1 MIRLQNLTLQRG
13 PQRLLEDAELTL
25 HAGHKAG
32 LIGANGAGKSSLF
45 ALLRGEL
52 HPDSGDCFLPAD
64 WRIAHMRQEVDTLER
79 LAVDYVLDGDLRL
92 RQVQSDLAAAEA
104 AHDGAA
110 QARLHSELDSADGY
124 TADAR
129 ARKLLAGLGFTNEQM
144 DRQVG
149 DFSGG
154 WRMRLNLAQALM
166 CPSDL
171 LLLDEPTNHLDL
183 DAIIWLEDWLKSYP
197 GTLLL
202 ISHDRDFLDAVV
214 DHVAHVDQRKLT
226 LYRGG
231 YSAFERARA
240 ERLAQQ
246 QQAYE
251 KQQAQRAHMESYIAR
266 FKAQATK
273 ARQAQSR
280 IKALERMEEL
290 SAAHVDSPF
299 DFVFRESTKISSPL
313 IDLSD
318 ARLGY
323 GDKTI
328 LEKVKLQLTPGAR
341 IGLLGPNGAGK
352 STLIKNLA
360 GELEP
365 LAGRLTRGENTVVGY
380 FAQHQLD
387 SLDSKASPLLHLQ
400 RLAPGER
407 EQTLRDFLGGFDFRG
422 ARIDEPVLNFS
433 GGEKARLA
441 LALIAW
447 ERPNLLLL
455 DEPTNHLDLE
465 MRLALTMAL
474 QEFSGA
480 VLVVSHDRHLLK
492 STTDNFYLVA
502 DGKVEE
508 FDGDLE
514 DYARWLVEYRQRNA
528 PVSNTPVNPDKTDK
542 KAQRQAAAALRQQL
556 APHKREADKLEA
568 ELGKLHEKLA
578 KVDASLGDSDIYEP
592 ARKNELRDLLAEQA
606 KLKVREAELE
616 EAWMEALETL
626 ESMQAS
632 SSSASR
638 TFNLICSPNRPS

>member
-1 MIRLQNLTLQRG
+1 MIRLSNLTLQRG
-13 PQRLLEDAELTL
+13 PQRLLDGAEMTL
-25 HAGHKAG
+25 HTGHKAG

-52 HPDSGDCFLPAD
+52 SPDGGDCHLPAD
-64 WRIAHMRQEVDTLER
+64 WRIAHMRQEVDTLDR
-79 LAVDYVLDGDLRL
+79 VAVDYVLDGDVRL
-92 RQVQSDLAAAEA
+92 RRVQAALAEA
-104 AHDGAA
+104 EQAHDGTAL
-110 QARLHSELDSADGY
+110 ARLHSELDSADGY

-144 DRQVG
+144 DRRVG

-183 DAIIWLEDWLKSYP
+183 DAILWLEDWLKGYP

-214 DHVAHVDQRKLT
+214 DHVLHVEQRKLN
-226 LYRGG
+226 LYKGG
-231 YSAFERARA
+231 YSAFERTRA

-251 KQQAQRAHMESYIAR
+251 KQQAQRAHMEKYIAR

-299 DFVFRESTKISSPL
+299 DFVFRESQKISSPL
-313 IDLSD
+313 LSLSEG
-318 ARLGY
+318 RLGY
-323 GDKTI
+323 GDKAI
-328 LEKVKLQLTPGAR
+328 LEKVKLQLVPGAR
-341 IGLLGPNGAGK
+341 IGMLGPNGAGK

-365 LAGRLTRGENTVVGY
+365 LSGRLVRGENLAVGY

-387 SLDSKASPLLHLQ
+387 SLDDKASPLLHLQ
-400 RLAPGER
+400 RIAPTER
-407 EQTLRDFLGGFDFRG
+407 EQTLRDFLGGFDFHGDRV
-422 ARIDEPVLNFS
+422 DEPVVNFS

-441 LALIAW
+441 LSLIAW

-474 QEFSGA
+474 QEFAGA
-480 VLVVSHDRHLLK
+480 VVVVSHDRHLLK
-492 STTDNFYLVA
+492 STTDDFLLVA
-502 DGKVEE
+502 DGKVEP
-508 FDGDLE
+508 FDGDLD
-514 DYARWLVEYRQRNA
+514 DYSRWLVEYRQRNA
-528 PVSNTPVNPDKTDK
+528 PVSSAVTNPDKTDK
-542 KAQRQAAAALRQQL
+542 KAMRQAAAALRQQL
-556 APHKREADKLEA
+556 APHKKTADKLEA
-568 ELGKLHEKLA
+568 ELNQVHAQLA
-578 KVDASLGDSDIYEP
+578 EIETALGDGGLYEA
-592 ARKNELRDLLAEQA
+592 ARKDELRELLARQTA
-606 KLKVREAELE
+606 LKQREGDLE
-616 EAWMEALETL
+616 DAWMQALETL
-626 ESMQAS
+626 ETMQAELEALS
-632 SSSASR
+632 
-638 TFNLICSPNRPS
+638 

>member
-1 MIRLQNLTLQRG
+1 MIRLQNLVLQRG
-13 PQRLLEDAELTL
+13 PQRLLDAAELTL
-25 HAGHKAG
+25 HPGQKAG

-52 HPDSGDCFLPAD
+52 SADGGDCLMPPD
-64 WRIAHMRQEVDTLER
+64 WRIAHMQQEVSDLER
-79 LAVDYVLDGDLRL
+79 LAADYVLDGDQHLRAIQ
-92 RQVQSDLAAAEA
+92 RELAMAEA

-110 QARLHSELDSADGY
+110 IARLHVDLDSADGY
-124 TADAR
+124 SADAR
-129 ARKLLAGLGFTNEQM
+129 ARKLLAGLGFSNEQM
-144 DRQVG
+144 DRRVG

-183 DAIIWLEDWLKSYP
+183 DAILWLEDWLKSYP

-214 DHVAHVDQRKLT
+214 DHIVHLEQQKLT

-231 YSAFERARA
+231 YSAFERTRA

-246 QQAYE
+246 QQAFE
-251 KQQAQRAHMESYIAR
+251 KQQAQRAHMEKYIAR

-280 IKALERMEEL
+280 IKALERLEEL
-290 SAAHVDSPF
+290 APAHVDSPF
-299 DFVFRESTKISSPL
+299 DFTFRESNKISSPL
-313 IDLSD
+313 LDL
-318 ARLGY
+318 AEGRLGY
-323 GDKTI
+323 GDKAV
-328 LEKVKLQLTPGAR
+328 LEKVKLQLAPGAR

-352 STLIKNLA
+352 STLIKTLS
-360 GELEP
+360 GELQP
-365 LAGRLTRGENTVVGY
+365 LSGRLQRGENLSIGY

-387 SLDSKASPLLHLQ
+387 SLDNQASPLLHLQ
-400 RLAPGER
+400 RIAPTER

-422 ARIDEPVLNFS
+422 PRCDEAVLNFS

-447 ERPNLLLL
+447 QRPNLLLL

-474 QEFSGA
+474 QEFAGA

-492 STTDNFYLVA
+492 STTDEFLLVA
-502 DGKVEE
+502 DGRVEA

-514 DYARWLVEYRQRNA
+514 DYARWLVDFRARQQPA
-528 PVSNTPVNPDKTDK
+528 VTAEAGAEKTDK
-542 KAQRQAAAALRQQL
+542 RAQRQAAAALRQQL
-556 APHKREADKLEA
+556 APHRREAEKLEKA
-568 ELGKLHEKLA
+568 LGQLHEQLA
-578 KVDASLGDSDIYEP
+578 AVEARLGDAAIYDA
-592 ARKNELRDLLAEQA
+592 ARKDELRDLLAEQA
-606 KLKVREAELE
+606 RFKVREAELE
-616 EAWMEALETL
+616 ESWMTALEQL
-626 ESMQAS
+626 ESLEQQLAQAD
-632 SSSASR
+632 
-638 TFNLICSPNRPS
+638 

>member
-1 MIRLQNLTLQRG
+1 M
-13 PQRLLEDAELTL
+13 TL
-25 HAGHKAG
+25 HPGHKAG

-52 HPDSGDCFLPAD
+52 GADAGDCLIPAD
-64 WRIAHMRQEVDTLER
+64 WRIAHMRQEIDAVER
-79 LAVDYVLDGDLRL
+79 QAVDYVLDGDVRL
-92 RQVQSDLAAAEA
+92 RQVQTELAAAEA

-110 QARLHSELDSADGY
+110 VARLHTELDTLDGY
-124 TADAR
+124 SADAR
-129 ARKLLAGLGFTNEQM
+129 ARKLLAGLGFDSGQM
-144 DRQVG
+144 DKRVG

-183 DAIIWLEDWLKSYP
+183 DAILWLESWLKSYP

-214 DHVAHVDQRKLT
+214 DHVAHLDQQKLT

-231 YSAFERARA
+231 YSAFERTRA

-251 KQQAQRAHMESYIAR
+251 KQQAQRAHMEKYIAR

-299 DFVFRESTKISSPL
+299 DFRFREAEKISSPL
-313 IDLSD
+313 LDLSEG
-318 ARLGY
+318 RLGY
-323 GDKTI
+323 GNKVV
-328 LEKVKLQLTPGAR
+328 LEQVKLQLTPGAR
-341 IGLLGPNGAGK
+341 LGLLGPNGAGK

-360 GELEP
+360 AELAP
-365 LAGRLTRGENTVVGY
+365 ISGRLQRGENLVVGY

-387 SLDSKASPLLHLQ
+387 ALDDKASPLLHFQ
-400 RLAPGER
+400 RLAPSER

-422 ARIDEPVLNFS
+422 PRCDEPVVNFS

-447 ERPNLLLL
+447 GKPNLLLL

-480 VLVVSHDRHLLK
+480 VVVVSHDRHLLK
-492 STTDNFYLVA
+492 STTDEFYLVA
-502 DGKVEE
+502 DGRVQS
-508 FDGDLE
+508 FDGDLD
-514 DYARWLVEYRQRNA
+514 DYARWLVDYRARQQA
-528 PVSNTPVNPDKTDK
+528 PIGGSESNPDRTDK
-542 KAQRQAAAALRQQL
+542 RAQRQAAAALRQQL
-556 APHKREADKLEA
+556 APHKREADKLEK
-568 ELGKLHEKLA
+568 ELGQLHQQLA
-578 KVDASLGDSDIYEP
+578 AVEARLGDSGIYEA
-592 ARKNELRDLLAEQA
+592 ARKNELRDTLAEQA
-606 KLKVREAELE
+606 KLKGREADLE
-616 EAWMEALETL
+616 ERWMLALETL
-626 ESMQAS
+626 EALQAELEAVS
-632 SSSASR
+632 
-638 TFNLICSPNRPS
+638 

>member
-13 PQRLLEDAELTL
+13 PQRLLEGAELTL
-25 HAGHKAG
+25 HTGQKVG

-52 HPDSGDCFLPAD
+52 GPDAGDCFVPAD
-64 WRIAHMRQEVDTLER
+64 WRIAHMRQEVDTLDR
-79 LAVDYVLDGDLRL
+79 LAVDYVLDGDAHLR
-92 RQVQSDLAAAEA
+92 RVQAELAAAEA
-104 AHDGAA
+104 GHDGTAI
-110 QARLHSELDSADGY
+110 ARLHIELDSADGY

-129 ARKLLAGLGFTNEQM
+129 ARKLLAGLGFTSEQM
-144 DRQVG
+144 DRRVG

-166 CPSDL
+166 CPSEL

-183 DAIIWLEDWLKSYP
+183 DAILWLEEWLKGYP

-214 DHVAHVDQRKLT
+214 DNVAHLEQQKLT

-231 YSAFERARA
+231 YSAFERTRA

-251 KQQAQRAHMESYIAR
+251 KQQAQRAHMEKYIAR

-280 IKALERMEEL
+280 IKALERLEEL
-290 SAAHVDSPF
+290 APAHVDSPF
-299 DFVFRESTKISSPL
+299 DFVFREADKISSPL
-313 IDLSD
+313 LDV
-318 ARLGY
+318 AEGQLGY
-323 GDKTI
+323 GDKVV
-328 LEKVKLQLTPGAR
+328 LQQVKLQLVPGAR

-352 STLIKNLA
+352 STLIKTLS
-360 GELEP
+360 GELAP
-365 LAGRLTRGENTVVGY
+365 VAGRLARGENLAIGY

-387 SLDSKASPLLHLQ
+387 SLDPKASPLLHLQ
-400 RLAPGER
+400 RLAPTER

-422 ARIDEPVLNFS
+422 DRCDEPVLNFS

-447 ERPNLLLL
+447 QKPNLLLL

-474 QEFSGA
+474 QEFAGA

-492 STTDNFYLVA
+492 STTDEFLLVA
-502 DGKVEE
+502 DGRIQPFE
-508 FDGDLE
+508 GDLD
-514 DYARWLVEYRQRNA
+514 DYARWLVDYRARQA
-528 PVSNTPVNPDKTDK
+528 PASTPAAGAGTGTDK
-542 KAQRQAAAALRQQL
+542 RAQRQAAAALRQQL
-556 APHKREADKLEA
+556 APHKREAEKLEK
-568 ELGKLHEKLA
+568 ELGTLHEKLA
-578 KVDASLGDSDIYEP
+578 AVESRLGDSGLYE
-592 ARKNELRDLLAEQA
+592 ASRKDELRDLLAEQA
-606 KLKVREAELE
+606 RLKAREGELE
-616 EAWMEALETL
+616 EKWLEALELL
-626 ESMQAS
+626 ENLQSQLEAS
-632 SSSASR
+632 D
-638 TFNLICSPNRPS
+638 

>member
-1 MIRLQNLTLQRG
+1 MIRIQDLTLQRG
-13 PQRLLEDAELTL
+13 PQRLLENAELTL
-25 HAGHKAG
+25 HAGQKAG

-52 HPDSGDCFLPAD
+52 SPDSGDCHLPAD
-64 WRIAHMRQEVDTLER
+64 WRIAHMRQEIETLER
-79 LAVDYVLDGDLRL
+79 LAVDYVLDGDLLL
-92 RQVQSDLAAAEA
+92 RDIQRQLAEAEA
-104 AHDGAA
+104 AHDGTAL
-110 QARLHSELDSADGY
+110 ARLHAEFDSADGY

-129 ARKLLAGLGFTNEQM
+129 ARKLLAGLGFSNEQM
-144 DRQVG
+144 ERPVG
-149 DFSGG
+149 SFSGG

-183 DAIIWLEDWLKSYP
+183 DAILWLEDWLKGYP

-214 DHVAHVDQRKLT
+214 DHIAHVEQRKIT

-251 KQQAQRAHMESYIAR
+251 KQQVQRAHMEKYIAR

-299 DFVFRESTKISSPL
+299 NFVFRESDKLSRPL
-313 IDLSD
+313 LDLSD

-323 GDKTI
+323 GDKVI
-328 LEKVKLQLTPGAR
+328 LEKVKLQLVPGAR

-360 GELEP
+360 GELDP
-365 LAGRLTRGENTVVGY
+365 ISGRLQRGENLSVGY

-387 SLDSKASPLLHLQ
+387 SLDAKATPLLHLQ
-400 RLAPGER
+400 RLAPTER

-422 ARIDEPVLNFS
+422 ARLDEPVLNFS

-447 ERPNLLLL
+447 EKPNLLLL

-492 STTDNFYLVA
+492 STTDDFLLVA
-502 DGKVEE
+502 DGRVET
-508 FDGDLE
+508 FDGDLD
-514 DYARWLVEYRQRNA
+514 DYTRWLADYRVRHAPASTTQVNA
-528 PVSNTPVNPDKTDK
+528 DKTDK
-542 KAQRQAAAALRQQL
+542 KAQRQQAAALRQQL
-556 APHKREADKLEA
+556 APHKRQADKLEK
-568 ELGKLHEKLA
+568 ELGEVHEKLA
-578 KVDASLGDSDIYEP
+578 RIEQGLADSALYEAASKD
-592 ARKNELRDLLAEQA
+592 KLRDLLADQA
-606 KLKVREAELE
+606 RLKVREAELE
-616 EAWMEALETL
+616 EGWMEALEVL
-626 ESMQAS
+626 ETMQAELEALS
-632 SSSASR
+632 
-638 TFNLICSPNRPS
+638 

>member
-1 MIRLQNLTLQRG
+1 MIRLSNLTLQRG
-13 PQRLLEDAELTL
+13 PQRLLEGAELTL
-25 HAGHKAG
+25 HAGQKAG

-52 HPDSGDCFLPAD
+52 TPDSGECQLPGD
-64 WRIAHMRQEVDTLER
+64 WRIAHMRQEVDTLDR
-79 LAVDYVLDGDLRL
+79 LAVDYVLDGDVRL
-92 RQVQSDLAAAEA
+92 REVQAALAAAEA
-104 AHDGAA
+104 AHDNNAL
-110 QARLHSELDSADGY
+110 ARLHVELDSADGY

-129 ARKLLAGLGFTNEQM
+129 ARKLLAGLGFSNEQM
-144 DRQVG
+144 DRRVG

-183 DAIIWLEDWLKSYP
+183 DAILWLEDWLKSYP

-214 DHVAHVDQRKLT
+214 DHVAHVEQCKLT

-251 KQQAQRAHMESYIAR
+251 KQQAQRAHMEKYIAR

-299 DFVFRESTKISSPL
+299 DFTFRESEKISSPL
-313 IDLSD
+313 LDLAE

-323 GDKTI
+323 GDKTV

-365 LAGRLTRGENTVVGY
+365 LAGRLVRGENLVVGY

-400 RLAPGER
+400 RLAPTER

-492 STTDNFYLVA
+492 STTDDFLLVA
-502 DGKVEE
+502 DGKVET
-508 FDGDLE
+508 FDGDLD
-514 DYARWLVEYRQRNA
+514 DYTRWLVEYRQRNA
-528 PVSNTPVNPDKTDK
+528 PVSTTPANPDKTDK

-556 APHKREADKLEA
+556 APHKRQADKLEA
-568 ELGKLHEKLA
+568 ELAKLHEELA
-578 KVDASLGDSDIYEP
+578 GVDASLSDSALYEA
-592 ARKNELRDLLAEQA
+592 ARKDELRELLARQA
-606 KLKVREAELE
+606 KLKVREGELE
-616 EAWMEALETL
+616 EAWMQALEVL
-626 ESMQAS
+626 ESMQAELEALS
-632 SSSASR
+632 
-638 TFNLICSPNRPS
+638 

>member
-1 MIRLQNLTLQRG
+1 MWRGTLLESAAIMIRLQNLTLQRG
-13 PQRLLEDAELTL
+13 PQRLLENAELTL

-52 HPDSGDCFLPAD
+52 TPDSGDCLLPGD
-64 WRIAHMRQEVDTLER
+64 WRIAHMRQEVDTLDR
-79 LAVDYVLDGDLRL
+79 LAVDYVLDGDHDLR
-92 RQVQSDLAAAEA
+92 RVQAELAAAEQG
-104 AHDGAA
+104 HDGAA
-110 QARLHSELDSADGY
+110 IARLHSELDSADGY

-129 ARKLLAGLGFTNEQM
+129 ARKLLAGLGFDNAQM
-144 DRQVG
+144 DRRVG

-183 DAIIWLEDWLKSYP
+183 DAILWLEGWLQSYP

-214 DHVAHVDQRKLT
+214 DHVAHVEQRKLT

-231 YSAFERARA
+231 YSAFERTRA

-251 KQQAQRAHMESYIAR
+251 KQQAQRAHMEKYIAR

-299 DFVFRESTKISSPL
+299 DFVFREADKISTPL
-313 IDLSD
+313 LSLSEG
-318 ARLGY
+318 RLGY

-328 LEKVKLQLTPGAR
+328 LQQVKLSLVPGAR

-352 STLIKNLA
+352 STLIKNLSA
-360 GELEP
+360 ELQP
-365 LAGRLTRGENTVVGY
+365 LSGSLTRGENLVIGY

-387 SLDSKASPLLHLQ
+387 ALDDKASPLLHLQ
-400 RLAPGER
+400 RIAAAER

-422 ARIDEPVLNFS
+422 PRCDEPVLNFS

-447 ERPNLLLL
+447 GKPNLLLL

-474 QEFSGA
+474 QEFAGA
-480 VLVVSHDRHLLK
+480 VVVVSHDRHLLK
-492 STTDNFYLVA
+492 STTDEFLLVA
-502 DGKVEE
+502 DGRVAP

-514 DYARWLVEYRQRNA
+514 DYARWLVDYRQRQAA
-528 PVSNTPVNPDKTDK
+528 PTAPAPAGAGNDKRG
-542 KAQRQAAAALRQQL
+542 QRQAAAALRQQL
-556 APHKREADKLEA
+556 APHKKAADKLEA
-568 ELGKLHEKLA
+568 ELGQVQGKLA
-578 KVDASLGDSDIYEP
+578 ALEERLGDSGIYEA
-592 ARKNELRDLLAEQA
+592 ARKDELRQALADQA
-606 KLKVREAELE
+606 ALKSREAELE
-616 EAWMEALETL
+616 EHWLEALETL
-626 ESMQAS
+626 ETLQQELEA
-632 SSSASR
+632 
-638 TFNLICSPNRPS
+638 IG

>member
-13 PQRLLEDAELTL
+13 PQRLLEGAELTL
-25 HAGHKAG
+25 HAGQRAG

-52 HPDSGDCFLPAD
+52 GPDAGDCQLPAD
-64 WRIAHMRQEVDTLER
+64 WRIAHMRQEVDNLER
-79 LAVDYVLDGDLRL
+79 LAVDYVLDGDQHLR
-92 RQVQSDLAAAEA
+92 RVQRELAAAEA
-104 AHDGAA
+104 SHDGTAI
-110 QARLHSELDSADGY
+110 ARLHSELDSADGY

-129 ARKLLAGLGFTNEQM
+129 ARKLLAGLGFTSEQM
-144 DRQVG
+144 DRRVG

-166 CPSDL
+166 CPSEL

-183 DAIIWLEDWLKSYP
+183 DAILWLEEWLKGYP

-214 DHVAHVDQRKLT
+214 DHVVHLEQRKLT

-231 YSAFERARA
+231 YSAFERTRA

-251 KQQAQRAHMESYIAR
+251 KQQAQRAHMEKFIAR

-280 IKALERMEEL
+280 IKALERLEEL
-290 SAAHVDSPF
+290 APAHIDSPF
-299 DFVFRESTKISSPL
+299 DFSFRESDKISSPL
-313 IDLSD
+313 LNLSE

-323 GDKTI
+323 GDKTV
-328 LEKVKLQLTPGAR
+328 LEKLKLQLVPGAR

-352 STLIKNLA
+352 STLIKTLSGDLPLLS
-360 GELEP
+360 GEL
-365 LAGRLTRGENTVVGY
+365 GRGENLAIGY

-387 SLDSKASPLLHLQ
+387 SLDPKASPLLHLQ
-400 RLAPGER
+400 RLAPSER
-407 EQTLRDFLGGFDFRG
+407 EQTLRDFIGGFDFRG
-422 ARIDEPVLNFS
+422 DRCDEPVLNFS

-447 ERPNLLLL
+447 QKPNLLLL

-474 QEFSGA
+474 QDFSGA
-480 VLVVSHDRHLLK
+480 VVVVSHDRHLLK
-492 STTDNFYLVA
+492 STTDEFLLVA
-502 DGKVEE
+502 DGRVQA
-508 FDGDLE
+508 FDGDLD
-514 DYARWLVEYRQRNA
+514 DYARWLVDFRARQAPVASA
-528 PVSNTPVNPDKTDK
+528 PVSADKTDK
-542 KAQRQAAAALRQQL
+542 RAQRQAAAALRQQL
-556 APHKREADKLEA
+556 APHKREAEKLEKD
-568 ELGKLHEKLA
+568 LGKLHEQLG
-578 KVDASLGDSDIYEP
+578 KVETRLGDSALYEA
-592 ARKNELRDLLAEQA
+592 ARKDELRDLLAEQA
-606 KLKVREAELE
+606 RLKAREAELE
-616 EAWMEALETL
+616 EAWLLALESL
-626 ESMQAS
+626 EELQRQLEA
-632 SSSASR
+632 AD
-638 TFNLICSPNRPS
+638 

>member
-45 ALLRGEL
+45 ALIRGEL

-64 WRIAHMRQEVDTLER
+64 WRIAHMRQEIETLER

-92 RQVQSDLAAAEA
+92 REVQRDLAIAEA

-110 QARLHSELDSADGY
+110 LARLHSELDSADGY

-183 DAIIWLEDWLKSYP
+183 DAIIWLEEWLKSYP

-214 DHVAHVDQRKLT
+214 DHVAHVDQRKIT

-231 YSAFERARA
+231 YTAFERARA

-387 SLDSKASPLLHLQ
+387 SLDAKASPLLHLQ
-400 RLAPGER
+400 RLAPTER

-492 STTDNFYLVA
+492 STTDNFFLVA

-578 KVDASLGDSDIYEP
+578 KVDTSLGDSDIYEP

-616 EAWMEALETL
+616 EAWMEALELL
-626 ESMQAS
+626 EGMQAELEALS
-632 SSSASR
+632 
-638 TFNLICSPNRPS
+638 

>member
-25 HAGHKAG
+25 HAGQKAG

-92 RQVQSDLAAAEA
+92 RQVQRDLAAAEA

-183 DAIIWLEDWLKSYP
+183 DAIIWLEEWLKSYP
-197 GTLLL
+197 GTLML

-214 DHVAHVDQRKLT
+214 DHVAHVDQRKIT

-290 SAAHVDSPF
+290 TAAHVDSPF
-299 DFVFRESTKISSPL
+299 DFVFRESQKISSPL

-323 GDKTI
+323 GEKAV

-360 GELEP
+360 GELSP

-400 RLAPGER
+400 RLAPTER

-447 ERPNLLLL
+447 DRPNLLLL

-514 DYARWLVEYRQRNA
+514 DYTRWLVDYRQRNA

-556 APHKREADKLEA
+556 APHKREADKLET

-578 KVDASLGDSDIYEP
+578 KIDASLGDSDIYEP

-616 EAWMEALETL
+616 EAWMEALELL
-626 ESMQAS
+626 ESMQAELEALS
-632 SSSASR
+632 
-638 TFNLICSPNRPS
+638 

>member
-25 HAGHKAG
+25 HAGQKAG

-92 RQVQSDLAAAEA
+92 RQVQRELAAAEA

-110 QARLHSELDSADGY
+110 LARLHAELDSADGY

-129 ARKLLAGLGFTNEQM
+129 ARKLLAGLGFSNEQM

-183 DAIIWLEDWLKSYP
+183 DAILWLEDWLKGYP

-214 DHVAHVDQRKLT
+214 DHVAHVDQRKIT

-251 KQQAQRAHMESYIAR
+251 KQQAQRAHMEKYIAR

-299 DFVFRESTKISSPL
+299 DFVFRESEKISSPL
-313 IDLSD
+313 LDLSD

-323 GDKTI
+323 GEKTV

-352 STLIKNLA
+352 STLIKNLS
-360 GELEP
+360 GELSP
-365 LAGRLTRGENTVVGY
+365 LGGRLTRGENTVVGY

-387 SLDSKASPLLHLQ
+387 SLDAKASPLLHLQ
-400 RLAPGER
+400 RLAPTER

-447 ERPNLLLL
+447 DRPNLLLL

-492 STTDNFYLVA
+492 STTDNFFLVA

-508 FDGDLE
+508 FDGDLD
-514 DYARWLVEYRQRNA
+514 DYARWLVDYRQRNA
-528 PVSNTPVNPDKTDK
+528 PASTTTVNPDKTDK

-556 APHKREADKLEA
+556 APHKREADKLET
-568 ELGKLHEKLA
+568 ELGKVHERLA
-578 KVDASLGDSDIYEP
+578 KIEASLGDSGVYEA
-592 ARKNELRDLLAEQA
+592 ARKDELRDLLAEQA
-606 KLKVREAELE
+606 KLKVREGELE
-616 EAWMEALETL
+616 EAWMEALELL
-626 ESMQAS
+626 ESMQAELEALS
-632 SSSASR
+632 
-638 TFNLICSPNRPS
+638 

>member
-1 MIRLQNLTLQRG
+1 M
-13 PQRLLEDAELTL
+13 TL
-25 HAGHKAG
+25 HPGHKAG

-45 ALLRGEL
+45 ALFRGEL
-52 HPDSGDCFLPAD
+52 SADAGDCLIPAD
-64 WRIAHMRQEVDTLER
+64 WRVAHMRQEIDAVER
-79 LAVDYVLDGDLRL
+79 QAVDYVLDGDVKLR
-92 RQVQSDLAAAEA
+92 RVQAELAVAEA

-110 QARLHSELDSADGY
+110 VARLHTELDTLDGY
-124 TADAR
+124 SADAR
-129 ARKLLAGLGFTNEQM
+129 ARKLLAGLGFDSAQM
-144 DRQVG
+144 DRRVG

-183 DAIIWLEDWLKSYP
+183 DAILWLEGWLKGYP

-214 DHVAHVDQRKLT
+214 DHVAHLDQQKLT

-231 YSAFERARA
+231 YSAFERTRA

-251 KQQAQRAHMESYIAR
+251 KQQVRRAHMEKYIAR

-299 DFVFRESTKISSPL
+299 DFSFREADKISSPL
-313 IDLSD
+313 LSLSEG
-318 ARLGY
+318 RLGY
-323 GDKTI
+323 GDKVV
-328 LEKVKLQLTPGAR
+328 LEKVKLSLAPGAR

-352 STLIKNLA
+352 STLIKNLSN
-360 GELEP
+360 ELQP
-365 LAGRLTRGENTVVGY
+365 ISGHLQRGENLVVGY

-387 SLDSKASPLLHLQ
+387 ALDDKASPLLHFQ
-400 RLAPGER
+400 RLAPTER

-422 ARIDEPVLNFS
+422 PRCDEPVVNFS

-447 ERPNLLLL
+447 GKPNLLLL

-480 VLVVSHDRHLLK
+480 VVVVSHDRHLLK
-492 STTDNFYLVA
+492 STTDEFLLVA
-502 DGKVEE
+502 DGQVLP

-514 DYARWLVEYRQRNA
+514 DYARWLVDYRVRQA
-528 PVSNTPVNPDKTDK
+528 PASSSESNPDKTDK
-542 KAQRQAAAALRQQL
+542 RVQRQAAAALRQQL
-556 APHKREADKLEA
+556 APHKREADKLEK
-568 ELGKLHEKLA
+568 ELGQLHEKLA
-578 KVDASLGDSDIYEP
+578 AVETRLGESDIYEA
-592 ARKNELRDLLAEQA
+592 ARKDELRDALAEQA
-606 KLKVREAELE
+606 KLKSREADLE
-616 EAWMEALETL
+616 ERWLLALETL
-626 ESMQAS
+626 EALQAELEA
-632 SSSASR
+632 AS
-638 TFNLICSPNRPS
+638 

>member
-13 PQRLLEDAELTL
+13 PQRLLESAELTL

-52 HPDSGDCFLPAD
+52 GPDAGDCHLPPD
-64 WRIAHMRQEVDTLER
+64 WRIAHMRQEIDTLDR
-79 LAVDYVLDGDLRL
+79 LAVDYVLDGDVHL
-92 RQVQSDLAAAEA
+92 RQVQHDLAAAEA
-104 AHDGAA
+104 AHDGGAI
-110 QARLHSELDSADGY
+110 ARLHSELDSADGY

-129 ARKLLAGLGFTNEQM
+129 ARKLLAGLGFTAEQM
-144 DRQVG
+144 DRRVG

-183 DAIIWLEDWLKSYP
+183 DAILWLEEWLKSYP

-214 DHVAHVDQRKLT
+214 DHVAHLDQQKLT

-231 YSAFERARA
+231 YSAFERTRA

-251 KQQAQRAHMESYIAR
+251 KQQAQRAHMEKYIAR

-280 IKALERMEEL
+280 IKALERLEEL
-290 SAAHVDSPF
+290 APAHVDSPF
-299 DFVFRESTKISSPL
+299 DFSFREADKISSPL
-313 IDLSD
+313 LDLSD
-318 ARLGY
+318 AQLGY
-323 GDKTI
+323 GDKAV
-328 LEKVKLQLTPGAR
+328 LQQVKLQLTPGAR

-352 STLIKNLA
+352 STLIKTLSGELTPLSGRLHCGENLA
-360 GELEP
+360 I
-365 LAGRLTRGENTVVGY
+365 GY
-380 FAQHQLD
+380 FAQHQVD
-387 SLDSKASPLLHLQ
+387 SLDAKASPLLHLQ
-400 RLAPGER
+400 RLAPSER

-422 ARIDEPVLNFS
+422 PRCDEPVLNFS

-447 ERPNLLLL
+447 QKPNLLLL

-474 QEFSGA
+474 QEFAGA

-492 STTDNFYLVA
+492 STTDEFLLVA
-502 DGKVEE
+502 DGRIQP
-508 FDGDLE
+508 FDGDLD
-514 DYARWLVEYRQRNA
+514 DYTRWLSDYRIRQQ
-528 PVSNTPVNPDKTDK
+528 PVSAPSLAPDRTDK
-542 KAQRQAAAALRQQL
+542 RAQRQAAAALRQQL
-556 APHKREADKLEA
+556 APHKKQADKLEQ
-568 ELGKLHEKLA
+568 ELSKVQEKLA
-578 KVDASLGDSDIYEP
+578 SVETRLGDSGLYDA
-592 ARKNELRDLLAEQA
+592 ARKDELRELLAEQA
-606 KLKVREAELE
+606 RLKTREAELE
-616 EAWMEALETL
+616 EAWLQALEIL
-626 ESMQAS
+626 EDLQQQLEESD
-632 SSSASR
+632 
-638 TFNLICSPNRPS
+638 

>member
-25 HAGHKAG
+25 HAGQKAG

-52 HPDSGDCFLPAD
+52 HPDSGDCLLPAD

-92 RQVQSDLAAAEA
+92 RQVQRELAAAEE
-104 AHDGAA
+104 AHDGTAL
-110 QARLHSELDSADGY
+110 ARLHAELDSANGY

-129 ARKLLAGLGFTNEQM
+129 ARKLLAGLGFNNEQM

-183 DAIIWLEDWLKSYP
+183 DAIIWLEEWLKSYP

-202 ISHDRDFLDAVV
+202 ISHDRDFLDEVV
-214 DHVAHVDQRKLT
+214 DHVAHVDQRKLV

-231 YSAFERARA
+231 YTAFERARA

-323 GDKTI
+323 GEKTV

-387 SLDSKASPLLHLQ
+387 SLDAKASPLLHLQ
-400 RLAPGER
+400 RLAPTER

-492 STTDNFYLVA
+492 STTDNFFLVA

-592 ARKNELRDLLAEQA
+592 ARKSELRDLLAEQA
-606 KLKVREAELE
+606 KLKVREGELE
-616 EAWMEALETL
+616 EAWMQALETL
-626 ESMQAS
+626 ESMQAELEALS
-632 SSSASR
+632 
-638 TFNLICSPNRPS
+638 

>member
-25 HAGHKAG
+25 HAGQKAG

-92 RQVQSDLAAAEA
+92 RQVQRDLAAAEA

-183 DAIIWLEDWLKSYP
+183 DAIIWLEEWLKSYP
-197 GTLLL
+197 GTLML

-214 DHVAHVDQRKLT
+214 DHVAHVDQRKIT

-251 KQQAQRAHMESYIAR
+251 KQQVQRAHMESYIAR

-290 SAAHVDSPF
+290 TAAHVDSPF
-299 DFVFRESTKISSPL
+299 DFVFRESQKISSPL

-323 GDKTI
+323 GDKAV

-360 GELEP
+360 GELSP

-400 RLAPGER
+400 RLAPTER

-447 ERPNLLLL
+447 DRPNLLLL

-514 DYARWLVEYRQRNA
+514 DYTRWLVEYRQRNA

-578 KVDASLGDSDIYEP
+578 KVDTSLGDSDIYEP

-616 EAWMEALETL
+616 EAWMEALELL
-626 ESMQAS
+626 ESMQAELEALS
-632 SSSASR
+632 
-638 TFNLICSPNRPS
+638 

>member
-13 PQRLLEDAELTL
+13 PQRLLEGAELTL
-25 HAGHKAG
+25 HAGQKAG

-52 HPDSGDCFLPAD
+52 GPDAGDCQLPPD

-79 LAVDYVLDGDLRL
+79 LAVDYVLDGDQHLCGIQ
-92 RQVQSDLAAAEA
+92 RQLAEA
-104 AHDGAA
+104 ESAHDGAA
-110 QARLHSELDSADGY
+110 IARLHVELDSADGY

-129 ARKLLAGLGFTNEQM
+129 ARKLLAGLGFSNEQM
-144 DRQVG
+144 ERRVG

-183 DAIIWLEDWLKSYP
+183 DAILWLEEWLKSYP

-214 DHVAHVDQRKLT
+214 DHVAHLEQQKLT

-231 YSAFERARA
+231 YSAFERTRA

-251 KQQAQRAHMESYIAR
+251 KQQAQRAHMEKYIAR

-280 IKALERMEEL
+280 IKALERLEEL
-290 SAAHVDSPF
+290 APAHVDSPF
-299 DFVFRESTKISSPL
+299 EFAFREADKISRPL
-313 IDLSD
+313 LDL
-318 ARLGY
+318 AEGQLGY
-323 GDKTI
+323 GDTRV
-328 LEKVKLQLTPGAR
+328 LDKVKLQLAPGAR

-352 STLIKNLA
+352 STLIKTLA
-360 GELEP
+360 GELPP
-365 LAGRLTRGENTVVGY
+365 LGGLLTRGENLAIGY

-387 SLDSKASPLLHLQ
+387 GLDAKASPLLHLQ
-400 RLAPGER
+400 RIAPGER

-422 ARIDEPVLNFS
+422 PRCDEVVLNFS

-447 ERPNLLLL
+447 QKPNLLLL

-474 QEFSGA
+474 QDFEGA

-492 STTDNFYLVA
+492 STTDEFLLVA
-502 DGKVEE
+502 DGRVQA

-514 DYARWLVEYRQRNA
+514 DYARWLTEYRARQAVANA
-528 PVSNTPVNPDKTDK
+528 PATVPAAEKTDK
-542 KAQRQAAAALRQQL
+542 RVQRQAAAALRQQL
-556 APHKREADKLEA
+556 APHKRAADKLEQ
-568 ELGKLHEKLA
+568 ELGQVHEKLA
-578 KVDASLGDSDIYEP
+578 ALETRLGDAGLYET
-592 ARKNELRDLLAEQA
+592 ARKDELRDLLNQQA
-606 KLKVREAELE
+606 NLKGREAELE
-616 EAWMEALETL
+616 ERWLEALEIL
-626 ESMQAS
+626 EQLQRELEAAS
-632 SSSASR
+632 
-638 TFNLICSPNRPS
+638 

>member
-1 MIRLQNLTLQRG
+1 MPTKLVDSAAIMIRIQNLTLQRG

-32 LIGANGAGKSSLF
+32 LIGANGAGKSTLF

-52 HPDSGDCFLPAD
+52 TPDSGSCDLPAD
-64 WRIAHMRQEVDTLER
+64 WRIAHMRQEIETLDR
-79 LAVDYVLDGDLRL
+79 IAVDYVLDGDLYL
-92 RQVQSDLAAAEA
+92 RQVQRDLAHAEE

-110 QARLHSELDSADGY
+110 LARLHAELDSADGY
-124 TADAR
+124 TADTR

-144 DRQVG
+144 DRRVG

-183 DAIIWLEDWLKSYP
+183 DAILWLEDWLKGYP
-197 GTLLL
+197 GTLVL

-214 DHVAHVDQRKLT
+214 DHIAHIEQCKLT
-226 LYRGG
+226 VYRGG

-251 KQQAQRAHMESYIAR
+251 KQQAQRAHMEKYIAR

-299 DFVFRESTKISSPL
+299 DFVFRESQKISSPL
-313 IDLSD
+313 LDLSEG
-318 ARLGY
+318 RLGY

-352 STLIKNLA
+352 STLIKNLS
-360 GELEP
+360 GELQP
-365 LAGRLTRGENTVVGY
+365 LGGRLVRGENLTVGY

-400 RLAPGER
+400 RLAPTER

-422 ARIDEPVLNFS
+422 PRCDEPVLNFS

-474 QEFSGA
+474 QEFGGA

-492 STTDNFYLVA
+492 STTDDFLLVA
-502 DGKVEE
+502 DGKVET

-514 DYARWLVEYRQRNA
+514 DYAKWLVEYRQRNA
-528 PVSNTPVNPDKTDK
+528 PVSNTSANPDKTDK
-542 KAQRQAAAALRQQL
+542 KAQRQAAAVLRQQL
-556 APHKREADKLEA
+556 APHKREADKLEK
-568 ELGKLHEKLA
+568 ELGTVHQQLA
-578 KVDASLGDSDIYEP
+578 GIETRLGESDVYE
-592 ARKNELRDLLAEQA
+592 AGQKDELRDLLARQA
-606 KLKVREAELE
+606 KLKARESELE

-626 ESMQAS
+626 ETLQSQLEAMS
-632 SSSASR
+632 
-638 TFNLICSPNRPS
+638 

>member
-13 PQRLLEDAELTL
+13 PQRLLEGAELTL
-25 HAGHKAG
+25 HAGQKVG

-45 ALLRGEL
+45 ALLRGQL
-52 HPDSGDCFLPAD
+52 GQDAGDCYLPAD
-64 WRIAHMRQEVDTLER
+64 WRIAHMRQEVDTLDR
-79 LAVDYVLDGDLRL
+79 LAVDYVLDGDVHLRKI
-92 RQVQSDLAAAEA
+92 QADLAAAED
-104 AHDGAA
+104 AHDGTAL
-110 QARLHSELDSADGY
+110 ARLHSELDSADGY

-129 ARKLLAGLGFTNEQM
+129 ARKLLAGLGFTPEQM
-144 DRQVG
+144 DRRVG

-166 CPSDL
+166 CPSEL

-183 DAIIWLEDWLKSYP
+183 DAILWLEEWLKGYP

-214 DHVAHVDQRKLT
+214 DNIAHLEQRKLT

-231 YSAFERARA
+231 YSAFERTRA

-251 KQQAQRAHMESYIAR
+251 KQQAQRAHMEKYIAR
-266 FKAQATK
+266 FRAQATK

-280 IKALERMEEL
+280 IKALERLEEL
-290 SAAHVDSPF
+290 APAHVDSPF
-299 DFVFRESTKISSPL
+299 DFAFRESDKISSPL
-313 IDLSD
+313 LNLSE

-323 GDKTI
+323 GEKTV
-328 LEKVKLQLTPGAR
+328 LEKVKLQLVPGAR

-352 STLIKNLA
+352 STLIKTLSGDLSLLA
-360 GELEP
+360 GELS
-365 LAGRLTRGENTVVGY
+365 RGENLAIGY

-387 SLDSKASPLLHLQ
+387 SLDPKASPLLHLA
-400 RLAPGER
+400 RIAPAER

-422 ARIDEPVLNFS
+422 DRCDEPVLNFS

-447 ERPNLLLL
+447 QKPNLLLL

-465 MRLALTMAL
+465 MRLALTLAL

-480 VLVVSHDRHLLK
+480 VVVVSHDRHLLK
-492 STTDNFYLVA
+492 STTDEFLLVA
-502 DGKVEE
+502 DGRIQE

-514 DYARWLVEYRQRNA
+514 DYARWLVDFRARQA
-528 PVSNTPVNPDKTDK
+528 PSAPAAPAGDKTDK
-542 KAQRQAAAALRQQL
+542 RAQRQAAAALRQQL
-556 APHKREADKLEA
+556 APHKREADKLEK
-568 ELGKLHEKLA
+568 ELGKVHEQLA
-578 KVDASLGDSDIYEP
+578 ELEQRLGDSALYE
-592 ARKNELRDLLAEQA
+592 ASRKDELRDLLARQA
-606 KLKVREAELE
+606 TLKARESELE
-616 EAWMEALETL
+616 ESWLMALETL
-626 ESMQAS
+626 EELQRQLEAS
-632 SSSASR
+632 E
-638 TFNLICSPNRPS
+638 

>member
-45 ALLRGEL
+45 ALIRGEL

-64 WRIAHMRQEVDTLER
+64 WRIAHMRQEIETLER

-92 RQVQSDLAAAEA
+92 REVQRDLAAAEA

-183 DAIIWLEDWLKSYP
+183 DAIIWLEEWLKNYP

-202 ISHDRDFLDAVV
+202 ISHDRDFLDEVV
-214 DHVAHVDQRKLT
+214 DHVAHVDQRKIT

-360 GELEP
+360 GELSP
-365 LAGRLTRGENTVVGY
+365 IAGRLTRGENTVVGY

-387 SLDSKASPLLHLQ
+387 SLDSKASPLLHMQ
-400 RLAPGER
+400 RLAPSER

-528 PVSNTPVNPDKTDK
+528 PVSNTPANPDKTDK

-606 KLKVREAELE
+606 KLKVREGELE

-626 ESMQAS
+626 ESMQAELEALS
-632 SSSASR
+632 
-638 TFNLICSPNRPS
+638 

>member
-79 LAVDYVLDGDLRL
+79 LAVDYVLDGDVRL
-92 RQVQSDLAAAEA
+92 RQVQHDLAAAEA
-104 AHDGAA
+104 AHDGGA

-129 ARKLLAGLGFTNEQM
+129 ARKLLAGLGFTNDQM
-144 DRQVG
+144 DHQVSA
-149 DFSGG
+149 FSGG

-202 ISHDRDFLDAVV
+202 ISHDRDFLDEVV
-214 DHVAHVDQRKLT
+214 DHVAHVDQRKIT

-231 YSAFERARA
+231 YTAFERARA

-299 DFVFRESTKISSPL
+299 DFVFRESHKISSPL
-313 IDLSD
+313 LDLSD

-323 GDKTI
+323 GDKTV

-360 GELEP
+360 GELSP
-365 LAGRLTRGENTVVGY
+365 LAGRMTRGENTVVGY

-400 RLAPGER
+400 RLAPTER

-528 PVSNTPVNPDKTDK
+528 PVSNTPVNADKTDK
-542 KAQRQAAAALRQQL
+542 KAQRQQAAALRQQL

-578 KVDASLGDSDIYEP
+578 KIEASLGDSAVYEA
-592 ARKNELRDLLAEQA
+592 ARKDELRDLLAEQA
-606 KLKVREAELE
+606 KLKVRESQLE
-616 EAWMEALETL
+616 EAWMEALELL
-626 ESMQAS
+626 ESMQAELEALS
-632 SSSASR
+632 
-638 TFNLICSPNRPS
+638 

>member
-13 PQRLLEDAELTL
+13 PQRLLEDAEMTL
-25 HAGHKAG
+25 HPGHKAG

-45 ALLRGEL
+45 ALFRGEL
-52 HPDSGDCFLPAD
+52 SADAGDCLIPAD
-64 WRIAHMRQEVDTLER
+64 WRVAHMRQEIDAVER
-79 LAVDYVLDGDLRL
+79 QAVDYVLDGDLQL
-92 RQVQSDLAAAEA
+92 RKVQAELAVAEA

-110 QARLHSELDSADGY
+110 VARLHTELDTLDGY
-124 TADAR
+124 SADAR
-129 ARKLLAGLGFTNEQM
+129 ARKLLAGLGFDSAQM
-144 DRQVG
+144 DRRVG

-183 DAIIWLEDWLKSYP
+183 DAILWLESWLKGYP

-214 DHVAHVDQRKLT
+214 DHVAHLDQQKLT

-231 YSAFERARA
+231 YSAFERTRA

-251 KQQAQRAHMESYIAR
+251 KQQAQRAHMEKYIAR

-299 DFVFRESTKISSPL
+299 DFSFREADKISSPL
-313 IDLSD
+313 LSLSEG
-318 ARLGY
+318 RLGY
-323 GDKTI
+323 GDKVV
-328 LEKVKLQLTPGAR
+328 LEKVKLNLSPGAR
-341 IGLLGPNGAGK
+341 LGLLGPNGAGK
-352 STLIKNLA
+352 STLIKNLSN
-360 GELEP
+360 ELQP
-365 LAGRLTRGENTVVGY
+365 ISGHLQRGENLVVGY

-387 SLDSKASPLLHLQ
+387 ALDDKASPLLHFQ
-400 RLAPGER
+400 RLAPTER

-422 ARIDEPVLNFS
+422 PRCDEPVLNFS

-447 ERPNLLLL
+447 GKPNLLLL

-480 VLVVSHDRHLLK
+480 VVVVSHDRHLLK
-492 STTDNFYLVA
+492 STTDEFLLVA
-502 DGKVEE
+502 DGQVQP

-514 DYARWLVEYRQRNA
+514 DYARWLVDYRTRQA
-528 PVSNTPVNPDKTDK
+528 PTSSGESNPDKSDK
-542 KAQRQAAAALRQQL
+542 RVQRQAAAALRQQL
-556 APHKREADKLEA
+556 APHKREADKLEK
-568 ELGKLHEKLA
+568 ELGQLHEKLA
-578 KVDASLGDSDIYEP
+578 AVEARLGDSGIYEA
-592 ARKNELRDLLAEQA
+592 ARKDELRDALAEQA
-606 KLKVREAELE
+606 KLKSREADLE
-616 EAWMEALETL
+616 ESWMLALETL
-626 ESMQAS
+626 EALQAELEA
-632 SSSASR
+632 AS
-638 TFNLICSPNRPS
+638 

>member
-25 HAGHKAG
+25 HAGQKAG

-92 RQVQSDLAAAEA
+92 RQVQRELAAAEA

-110 QARLHSELDSADGY
+110 LARLHAELDSADGY

-129 ARKLLAGLGFTNEQM
+129 ARKLLAGLGFSNEQM

-183 DAIIWLEDWLKSYP
+183 DAILWLEDWLKGYP

-214 DHVAHVDQRKLT
+214 DHVAHVDQRKIT

-251 KQQAQRAHMESYIAR
+251 KQQAQRAHMEKYIAR

-299 DFVFRESTKISSPL
+299 DFVFRESEKISSPL
-313 IDLSD
+313 LDLSD

-323 GDKTI
+323 GEKTV

-352 STLIKNLA
+352 STLIKNLS
-360 GELEP
+360 GELSP
-365 LAGRLTRGENTVVGY
+365 LSGRLTRGENTVVGY

-387 SLDSKASPLLHLQ
+387 SLDAKASPLLHLQ
-400 RLAPGER
+400 RLAPTER

-447 ERPNLLLL
+447 DRPNLLLL

-492 STTDNFYLVA
+492 STTDNFFLVA

-508 FDGDLE
+508 FDGDLD
-514 DYARWLVEYRQRNA
+514 DYARWLVDYRQRNA
-528 PVSNTPVNPDKTDK
+528 PVSTTTVNPDKTDK

-556 APHKREADKLEA
+556 APHKREADKLET
-568 ELGKLHEKLA
+568 ELGKVHERLA
-578 KVDASLGDSDIYEP
+578 KIEASLGDSGIYEA
-592 ARKNELRDLLAEQA
+592 ARKDELRDLLAEQA
-606 KLKVREAELE
+606 KLKVREGELE
-616 EAWMEALETL
+616 EAWMEALELL
-626 ESMQAS
+626 ESMQAELEALS
-632 SSSASR
+632 
-638 TFNLICSPNRPS
+638 

>member
-45 ALLRGEL
+45 ALIRGEL

-64 WRIAHMRQEVDTLER
+64 WRIAHMRQEIETLER

-92 RQVQSDLAAAEA
+92 REVQRDLAAAEA
-104 AHDGAA
+104 AHDGTAL
-110 QARLHSELDSADGY
+110 ARLHSELDSADGY

-183 DAIIWLEDWLKSYP
+183 DAIIWLEEWLKSYP

-214 DHVAHVDQRKLT
+214 DHVAHVDQRKIT

-323 GDKTI
+323 GDKAV

-360 GELEP
+360 GELSP

-400 RLAPGER
+400 RLAPTER

-626 ESMQAS
+626 ESMQAELEALS
-632 SSSASR
+632 
-638 TFNLICSPNRPS
+638 

>member
-52 HPDSGDCFLPAD
+52 HPDSGDCLLPAD
-64 WRIAHMRQEVDTLER
+64 WRIAHMRQEVDTLDR

-92 RQVQSDLAAAEA
+92 RQVQRDLAAAEA

-110 QARLHSELDSADGY
+110 QARLHAELDSADGY

-183 DAIIWLEDWLKSYP
+183 DAIIWLEDWLKGYP

-323 GDKTI
+323 GDKTV

-352 STLIKNLA
+352 STLIKNLS
-360 GELEP
+360 GELQP

-400 RLAPGER
+400 RLAPTER

-447 ERPNLLLL
+447 GRPNLLLL

-492 STTDNFYLVA
+492 STTDNFFLVA

-528 PVSNTPVNPDKTDK
+528 PVSSTPVNPDKTDK

-568 ELGKLHEKLA
+568 ELGKLHEKLQ
-578 KVDASLGDSDIYEP
+578 KIETSLGDSGLYEA
-592 ARKNELRDLLAEQA
+592 ARKDELRDLLAEQA
-606 KLKVREAELE
+606 RLKVREAELE
-616 EAWMEALETL
+616 EAWMQALELLENLQAELEAL
-626 ESMQAS
+626 S
-632 SSSASR
+632 
-638 TFNLICSPNRPS
+638 

>member
-1 MIRLQNLTLQRG
+1 MIRLQSLTLQRG

-25 HAGHKAG
+25 HAGQKAG

-52 HPDSGDCFLPAD
+52 TPDNGDCFLPAD

-92 RQVQSDLAAAEA
+92 RQVQQDLAAAEA
-104 AHDGAA
+104 AQDGSA

-144 DRQVG
+144 ERQVAS
-149 DFSGG
+149 FSGG

-183 DAIIWLEDWLKSYP
+183 DAILWLEDWLKGYP

-202 ISHDRDFLDAVV
+202 ISHDRDFLDSVV
-214 DHVAHVDQRKLT
+214 DHIAHVEQKKIT

-251 KQQAQRAHMESYIAR
+251 KQQAQRAHMEKYIAR

-299 DFVFRESTKISSPL
+299 DFTFRESDKISSPL
-313 IDLSD
+313 LDLSD

-323 GDKTI
+323 GDKAV
-328 LEKVKLQLTPGAR
+328 LQKVKLQLTPGAR

-365 LAGRLTRGENTVVGY
+365 LSGRLLRGENTVVGY

-387 SLDSKASPLLHLQ
+387 SLDAKASPLLHLQ
-400 RLAPGER
+400 RIAPSER

-422 ARIDEPVLNFS
+422 ARLEEPVLNFS

-447 ERPNLLLL
+447 DKPNLLLL

-492 STTDNFYLVA
+492 STTDNFLLVA
-502 DGKVEE
+502 DGVVEE
-508 FDGDLE
+508 FDGDLD
-514 DYARWLVEYRQRNA
+514 DYTRWLADYRQRNA
-528 PVSNTPVNPDKTDK
+528 PVSNTAVNADKTDK
-542 KAQRQAAAALRQQL
+542 KAQRQQAAALRQQL
-556 APHKREADKLEA
+556 APHKREAEKLEK
-568 ELGKLHEKLA
+568 ELGTLHEKLA
-578 KVDASLGDSDIYEP
+578 KIEAALGDSAIYE
-592 ARKNELRDLLAEQA
+592 AANKDKLRDLLADQA
-606 KLKVREAELE
+606 KLKVRESELE
-616 EAWMEALETL
+616 EAWMEALELL
-626 ESMQAS
+626 ESMQAELEALS
-632 SSSASR
+632 
-638 TFNLICSPNRPS
+638 

>member
-1 MIRLQNLTLQRG
+1 MIRLLNLTLQRG

-25 HAGHKAG
+25 HPGQKAG
-32 LIGANGAGKSSLF
+32 LIGANGAGKSTLF
-45 ALLRGEL
+45 ALLLGDMT
-52 HPDSGDCFLPAD
+52 PDAGDCLLPAD
-64 WRIAHMRQEVDTLER
+64 WRIAHMRQEIETLER
-79 LAVDYVLDGDLRL
+79 IAVDYVLDGDVRL
-92 RQVQSDLAAAEA
+92 REVQHALVAAEA
-104 AHDGAA
+104 AHDGNAL
-110 QARLHSELDSADGY
+110 ARLHAELDSADGY
-124 TADAR
+124 SADAR
-129 ARKLLAGLGFTNEQM
+129 ARKLLAGLGFSNEQM
-144 DRQVG
+144 DKPVG

-183 DAIIWLEDWLKSYP
+183 DAILWLEDWLKSYP
-197 GTLLL
+197 GTLIL

-214 DHVAHVDQRKLT
+214 DHIVHLDQRRLT

-246 QQAYE
+246 QQAYD
-251 KQQAQRAHMESYIAR
+251 KQQAQRAHMEKYIAR

-299 DFVFRESTKISSPL
+299 DFTFREADKISSPL
-313 IDLSD
+313 LDLSD
-318 ARLGY
+318 GRLGY
-323 GDKTI
+323 GERAV

-352 STLIKNLA
+352 STLIKTLS
-360 GELEP
+360 GELQP
-365 LAGRLTRGENTVVGY
+365 LSGRLVRGENLVVGY

-387 SLDSKASPLLHLQ
+387 SLDAKASPLLHLQ
-400 RLAPGER
+400 RLAPTER
-407 EQTLRDFLGGFDFRG
+407 EQALRDFLGGFDFRG
-422 ARIDEPVLNFS
+422 ARLDEPVLNFS

-447 ERPNLLLL
+447 GKPNLLLL

-474 QEFSGA
+474 QEFAGA

-492 STTDNFYLVA
+492 STTDEFLLVA
-502 DGKVEE
+502 DGVIQD

-514 DYARWLVEYRQRNA
+514 DYARWLLDYRVRHA
-528 PVSNTPVNPDKTDK
+528 PVAVAGAAVDKTDK
-542 KAQRQAAAALRQQL
+542 KAQRQAAAVLRQQL
-556 APHKREADKLEA
+556 APHKREADRLER
-568 ELGKLHEKLA
+568 ELGSLHTALA
-578 KVDASLGDSDIYEP
+578 EVEARLGDSTIYEA
-592 ARKNELRDLLAEQA
+592 ARKDELRIQLAEQA
-606 KLKVREAELE
+606 RLKVREGELE
-616 EAWMEALETL
+616 EAWLGALEELERMQQELEAL
-626 ESMQAS
+626 S
-632 SSSASR
+632 
-638 TFNLICSPNRPS
+638 

>member
-1 MIRLQNLTLQRG
+1 MAAKLVDFAAIMIRLSNLTLQRG
-13 PQRLLEDAELTL
+13 PQRLLEGAELTL
-25 HAGHKAG
+25 HPGQKAG

-52 HPDSGDCFLPAD
+52 TPDAGNCQLPGD

-79 LAVDYVLDGDLRL
+79 LAVDYVLDGDERL
-92 RQVQSDLAAAEA
+92 RTIQRDLEAAES
-104 AHDGAA
+104 AHDGTAV
-110 QARLHSELDSADGY
+110 ARLHIELDSADGY

-129 ARKLLAGLGFTNEQM
+129 ARKLLAGLGFSNEQM
-144 DRQVG
+144 ERRVG

-183 DAIIWLEDWLKSYP
+183 DAILWLEDWLKGYL

-214 DHVAHVDQRKLT
+214 DHVAHVEQCKLT

-251 KQQAQRAHMESYIAR
+251 KQQAQRAHMEKYIAR

-299 DFVFRESTKISSPL
+299 DFTFRESEKISSPL
-313 IDLSD
+313 LDLSE

-328 LEKVKLQLTPGAR
+328 LEKVKLQLAPGAR

-365 LAGRLTRGENTVVGY
+365 LAGRLVRGENLVVGY

-400 RLAPGER
+400 RLAPTER

-422 ARIDEPVLNFS
+422 GRLDEPVLNFS

-492 STTDNFYLVA
+492 STTDEFLLVA
-502 DGKVEE
+502 DGKVDT
-508 FDGDLE
+508 FDGDLD
-514 DYARWLVEYRQRNA
+514 DYTRWLAEYRQRNA
-528 PVSNTPVNPDKTDK
+528 PVSSAPANADKTDK

-556 APHKREADKLEA
+556 APHKREAEKLER
-568 ELGKLHEKLA
+568 ELGTVHEQLA
-578 KVDASLGDSDIYEP
+578 KVEASLGDSALYEA
-592 ARKNELRDLLAEQA
+592 ARKDELRELLARQA
-606 KLKVREAELE
+606 QLKGREAELE
-616 EAWMEALETL
+616 EAWMEALEVL
-626 ESMQAS
+626 ETMQAELEALS
-632 SSSASR
+632 
-638 TFNLICSPNRPS
+638 

>member
-52 HPDSGDCFLPAD
+52 HPDSGDCSLPAD

-79 LAVDYVLDGDLRL
+79 LAVDYVLDGDIRL
-92 RQVQSDLAAAEA
+92 RQVQRDLAVAEA

-110 QARLHSELDSADGY
+110 LARLHSELDSADGY

-214 DHVAHVDQRKLT
+214 DHVAHVDQRKLV

-231 YSAFERARA
+231 YTAFERARA

-323 GDKTI
+323 GDKTV

-352 STLIKNLA
+352 STLIKNLS
-360 GELEP
+360 GELQP

-387 SLDSKASPLLHLQ
+387 SLDAKASPLLHLQ
-400 RLAPGER
+400 RLAPTER

-492 STTDNFYLVA
+492 STTDNFFLVA

-514 DYARWLVEYRQRNA
+514 DYARWLVDYRQRNA
-528 PVSNTPVNPDKTDK
+528 PVSTTPVNPDKTDK

-556 APHKREADKLEA
+556 APHKREADKLES
-568 ELGKLHEKLA
+568 ELGKLHEKLHQIET
-578 KVDASLGDSDIYEP
+578 SLGDSGLYEA
-592 ARKNELRDLLAEQA
+592 ARKDELRDLLAEQA
-606 KLKVREAELE
+606 RLKVREAELE
-616 EAWMEALETL
+616 EAWMQALELLETL
-626 ESMQAS
+626 QAELEALS
-632 SSSASR
+632 
-638 TFNLICSPNRPS
+638 

>member
-13 PQRLLEDAELTL
+13 PQRLLEGAELTL

-52 HPDSGDCFLPAD
+52 GPDAGDCNLPPD
-64 WRIAHMRQEVDTLER
+64 WRIAHMRQEVDDLER
-79 LAVDYVLDGDLRL
+79 LAVDYVLDGDSHL
-92 RQVQSDLAAAEA
+92 RQVQRDLAAAEA
-104 AHDGAA
+104 AHDGSAI
-110 QARLHSELDSADGY
+110 ARLHSELDNADGY

-129 ARKLLAGLGFTNEQM
+129 ARKLLAGLGFSNEQM
-144 DRQVG
+144 DKRVG

-183 DAIIWLEDWLKSYP
+183 DAILWLEDWLKSYP

-214 DHVAHVDQRKLT
+214 DHVAHLEQQKLT

-231 YSAFERARA
+231 YSAFERTRA

-251 KQQAQRAHMESYIAR
+251 KQQAQREHMEKYIAR

-280 IKALERMEEL
+280 IKALERLEEL
-290 SAAHVDSPF
+290 APAHVDSPF
-299 DFVFRESTKISSPL
+299 DFVFREADKISSPL
-313 IDLSD
+313 LDMAD
-318 ARLGY
+318 AQLGY
-323 GDKTI
+323 GDKVV
-328 LEKVKLQLTPGAR
+328 LQQVKLQLVPGAR

-352 STLIKNLA
+352 STLIKTLS
-360 GELEP
+360 GELTP
-365 LAGRLTRGENTVVGY
+365 LAGRLARGENLSIGY

-387 SLDSKASPLLHLQ
+387 SLDAKASPLLHLQ
-400 RLAPGER
+400 RIAPGER

-422 ARIDEPVLNFS
+422 PRCDEAVQNFS

-447 ERPNLLLL
+447 GKPNLLLL

-474 QEFSGA
+474 QEFAGA

-492 STTDNFYLVA
+492 STTDEFLLVA
-502 DGKVEE
+502 DGRVQP

-514 DYARWLVEYRQRNA
+514 DYARWLVDFRARQQPQTSA
-528 PVSNTPVNPDKTDK
+528 TPAGDKTDK
-542 KAQRQAAAALRQQL
+542 RAQRQAAAALRQQL
-556 APHKREADKLEA
+556 APHKREADKLEK
-568 ELGKLHEKLA
+568 ELGKLHEQLA
-578 KVDASLGDSDIYEP
+578 GVEQRLGDSGIYEA
-592 ARKNELRDLLAEQA
+592 ARKDELRELLAEQA
-606 KLKVREAELE
+606 RLKSREGELE
-616 EAWMEALETL
+616 EHWMAALEHL
-626 ESMQAS
+626 ESLEQQLAQA
-632 SSSASR
+632 AD
-638 TFNLICSPNRPS
+638 

>member
-25 HAGHKAG
+25 HAGQKAG
-32 LIGANGAGKSSLF
+32 LIGANGTGKSSLF

-92 RQVQSDLAAAEA
+92 RQVQRDLAAAEA

-110 QARLHSELDSADGY
+110 QARYHSELDSADGY

-183 DAIIWLEDWLKSYP
+183 DAIIWLEEWLKSYP
-197 GTLLL
+197 GTLML

-214 DHVAHVDQRKLT
+214 DHVAHVDQRKIT

-290 SAAHVDSPF
+290 TAAHVDSPF
-299 DFVFRESTKISSPL
+299 DFVFRESQKISSPL

-323 GDKTI
+323 GEKTV

-360 GELEP
+360 GELSP

-387 SLDSKASPLLHLQ
+387 SLDAKASPLLHLQ
-400 RLAPGER
+400 RLAPTER

-447 ERPNLLLL
+447 DRPNLLLL

-514 DYARWLVEYRQRNA
+514 DYTRWLVEYRQRNT

-578 KVDASLGDSDIYEP
+578 KIDASLGDSDIYEP
-592 ARKNELRDLLAEQA
+592 LRKNELRDLLAEQA
-606 KLKVREAELE
+606 KLKVREAQLE
-616 EAWMEALETL
+616 EAWMEALELL
-626 ESMQAS
+626 ESMQAELEALS
-632 SSSASR
+632 
-638 TFNLICSPNRPS
+638 

>member
-13 PQRLLEDAELTL
+13 PQRLLEGAELTL
-25 HAGHKAG
+25 HTGQKVG

-52 HPDSGDCFLPAD
+52 GPDAGDCFVPAD
-64 WRIAHMRQEVDTLER
+64 WRIAHMRQEVDTLDR
-79 LAVDYVLDGDLRL
+79 LAVDYVLDGDVHLR
-92 RQVQSDLAAAEA
+92 RVQAELAAAEA
-104 AHDGAA
+104 GHDGTAI
-110 QARLHSELDSADGY
+110 ARLHIELDSADGY

-129 ARKLLAGLGFTNEQM
+129 ARKLLAGLGFTSEQM
-144 DRQVG
+144 DRRVG

-166 CPSDL
+166 CPSEL

-183 DAIIWLEDWLKSYP
+183 DAILWLEEWLKGYP

-214 DHVAHVDQRKLT
+214 DNVAHLEQQKLT

-231 YSAFERARA
+231 YSAFERTRA

-251 KQQAQRAHMESYIAR
+251 KQQAQRAHMEKYIAR

-280 IKALERMEEL
+280 IKALERLEEL
-290 SAAHVDSPF
+290 APAHVDSPF
-299 DFVFRESTKISSPL
+299 DFVFREADKISSPL
-313 IDLSD
+313 LDV
-318 ARLGY
+318 AEGQLGY
-323 GDKTI
+323 GDKVV
-328 LEKVKLQLTPGAR
+328 LQQVKLQLVPGAR

-352 STLIKNLA
+352 STLIKTLS
-360 GELEP
+360 GELAP
-365 LAGRLTRGENTVVGY
+365 VAGRLARGENLAIGY

-387 SLDSKASPLLHLQ
+387 SLDPKASPLLHLQ
-400 RLAPGER
+400 RLAPTER

-422 ARIDEPVLNFS
+422 DRCDEPVLNFS

-447 ERPNLLLL
+447 QKPNLLLL

-474 QEFSGA
+474 QEFAGA

-492 STTDNFYLVA
+492 STTDEFLLVA
-502 DGKVEE
+502 DGRIQPFE
-508 FDGDLE
+508 GDLD
-514 DYARWLVEYRQRNA
+514 DYARWLVDYRARQA
-528 PVSNTPVNPDKTDK
+528 PASTPAAGAGTGTDK
-542 KAQRQAAAALRQQL
+542 RAQRQAAAALRQQL
-556 APHKREADKLEA
+556 APHKREAEKLEK
-568 ELGKLHEKLA
+568 ELGTLHEKLA
-578 KVDASLGDSDIYEP
+578 AVESRLGDSGLYE
-592 ARKNELRDLLAEQA
+592 ASRKDELRDLLAEQA
-606 KLKVREAELE
+606 RLKAREGELE
-616 EAWMEALETL
+616 EKWLEALELL
-626 ESMQAS
+626 ENLQSQLEAS
-632 SSSASR
+632 D
-638 TFNLICSPNRPS
+638 

>member
-52 HPDSGDCFLPAD
+52 HPDSGDCSLPAD

-79 LAVDYVLDGDLRL
+79 LAVDYVLDGDIRL
-92 RQVQSDLAAAEA
+92 RQVQRDLAVAEA

-110 QARLHSELDSADGY
+110 LARLHSELDSADGY

-214 DHVAHVDQRKLT
+214 DHVAHVDQRKLV

-231 YSAFERARA
+231 YTAFERARA

-323 GDKTI
+323 GDKTV
-328 LEKVKLQLTPGAR
+328 LEKVKLQLAPGAR

-352 STLIKNLA
+352 STLIKNLS
-360 GELEP
+360 GELQP

-387 SLDSKASPLLHLQ
+387 SLDAKASPLLHLQ
-400 RLAPGER
+400 RLAPTER

-492 STTDNFYLVA
+492 STTDNFFLVA

-514 DYARWLVEYRQRNA
+514 DYARWLVDYRQRNA
-528 PVSNTPVNPDKTDK
+528 PVSTTPVNPDKTDK

-556 APHKREADKLEA
+556 APHKREADKLES
-568 ELGKLHEKLA
+568 ELGKLHEKLHQIET
-578 KVDASLGDSDIYEP
+578 SLGDSGLYEA
-592 ARKNELRDLLAEQA
+592 ARKDELRDLLAEQA
-606 KLKVREAELE
+606 RLKVREAELE
-616 EAWMEALETL
+616 EAWMQALELLETL
-626 ESMQAS
+626 QAELEALS
-632 SSSASR
+632 
-638 TFNLICSPNRPS
+638 

>member
-1 MIRLQNLTLQRG
+1 MIRLQNLVLQRG
-13 PQRLLEDAELTL
+13 PQRLLDAAELTL
-25 HAGHKAG
+25 HPGQKAG

-52 HPDSGDCFLPAD
+52 SADGGDCLMPPD
-64 WRIAHMRQEVDTLER
+64 WRIAHMQQEVSDLER
-79 LAVDYVLDGDLRL
+79 LAADYVLDGDQHLRAIQ
-92 RQVQSDLAAAEA
+92 RELAMAEA

-110 QARLHSELDSADGY
+110 IARLHVDLDSADGY
-124 TADAR
+124 SADAR
-129 ARKLLAGLGFTNEQM
+129 ARKLLAGLGFSNEQM
-144 DRQVG
+144 DRRVG

-183 DAIIWLEDWLKSYP
+183 DAILWLEDWLKSYP

-214 DHVAHVDQRKLT
+214 DHIVHLEQQKLT

-231 YSAFERARA
+231 YSAFERTRA

-246 QQAYE
+246 QQAFE
-251 KQQAQRAHMESYIAR
+251 KQQAQRAHMEKYIAR

-280 IKALERMEEL
+280 IKALERLEEL
-290 SAAHVDSPF
+290 APAHVDSPF
-299 DFVFRESTKISSPL
+299 DFTFRESNKISSPL
-313 IDLSD
+313 LDL
-318 ARLGY
+318 AEGRLGY
-323 GDKTI
+323 GDKAV

-352 STLIKNLA
+352 STLIKTLS
-360 GELEP
+360 GELQP
-365 LAGRLTRGENTVVGY
+365 LSGRLQRGENLSIGY

-387 SLDSKASPLLHLQ
+387 SLDNQASPLLHLQ
-400 RLAPGER
+400 RIAPTER

-422 ARIDEPVLNFS
+422 PRCDEAVLNFS

-447 ERPNLLLL
+447 QRPNLLLL

-474 QEFSGA
+474 QEFAGA

-492 STTDNFYLVA
+492 STTDEFLLVA
-502 DGKVEE
+502 DGRVEV

-514 DYARWLVEYRQRNA
+514 DYARWLVDFRARQQPA
-528 PVSNTPVNPDKTDK
+528 VTAEAGAEKTDK
-542 KAQRQAAAALRQQL
+542 RAQRQAAAALRQQL
-556 APHKREADKLEA
+556 APHRREAEKLEKA
-568 ELGKLHEKLA
+568 LGQLHEQLA
-578 KVDASLGDSDIYEP
+578 AVEARLGDAAIYDA
-592 ARKNELRDLLAEQA
+592 ARKDELRDLLAEQA
-606 KLKVREAELE
+606 RFKVREAELE
-616 EAWMEALETL
+616 ESWMAALEQL
-626 ESMQAS
+626 ESLEQQLAQAD
-632 SSSASR
+632 
-638 TFNLICSPNRPS
+638 

>member
-1 MIRLQNLTLQRG
+1 MIRLQNLVLQRG
-13 PQRLLEDAELTL
+13 PQRLLDAAELTL
-25 HAGHKAG
+25 HPGQKAG

-52 HPDSGDCFLPAD
+52 SADGGDCLMPPD
-64 WRIAHMRQEVDTLER
+64 WRIAHMQQEVSDLER
-79 LAVDYVLDGDLRL
+79 LAADYVLDGDQHLRAIQ
-92 RQVQSDLAAAEA
+92 RELAMAEA

-110 QARLHSELDSADGY
+110 IARLHVDLDSADGY
-124 TADAR
+124 SADAR
-129 ARKLLAGLGFTNEQM
+129 ARKLLAGLGFSNEQM
-144 DRQVG
+144 DRRVG

-183 DAIIWLEDWLKSYP
+183 DAILWLEDWLKSYP

-214 DHVAHVDQRKLT
+214 DHIVHLEQQKLT

-231 YSAFERARA
+231 YSAFERTRA

-246 QQAYE
+246 QQAFE
-251 KQQAQRAHMESYIAR
+251 KQQAQRAHMEKYIAR

-280 IKALERMEEL
+280 IKALERLEEL
-290 SAAHVDSPF
+290 APAHVDSPF
-299 DFVFRESTKISSPL
+299 DFTFRESNKISSPL
-313 IDLSD
+313 LDL
-318 ARLGY
+318 AEGRLGY
-323 GDKTI
+323 GDKAV

-352 STLIKNLA
+352 STLIKTLS
-360 GELEP
+360 GELQP
-365 LAGRLTRGENTVVGY
+365 LSGRLQRGENLSIGY

-387 SLDSKASPLLHLQ
+387 SLDNQASPLLHLQ
-400 RLAPGER
+400 RIAPTER

-422 ARIDEPVLNFS
+422 PRCDEAVLNFS

-447 ERPNLLLL
+447 QRPNLLLL

-474 QEFSGA
+474 QEFAGA

-492 STTDNFYLVA
+492 STTDEFLLVA
-502 DGKVEE
+502 DGRVEA

-514 DYARWLVEYRQRNA
+514 DYARWLVDFRARQQPA
-528 PVSNTPVNPDKTDK
+528 VTAEAGAEKTDK
-542 KAQRQAAAALRQQL
+542 RAQRQAAAALRQQL
-556 APHKREADKLEA
+556 APHRREAEKLEKT
-568 ELGKLHEKLA
+568 LGQLHEQLA
-578 KVDASLGDSDIYEP
+578 AVEARLGDAAIYDA
-592 ARKNELRDLLAEQA
+592 ARKDELRDLLAEQA
-606 KLKVREAELE
+606 RLKVREAELE
-616 EAWMEALETL
+616 ESWMTALEQL
-626 ESMQAS
+626 ESLEQQLAQAD
-632 SSSASR
+632 
-638 TFNLICSPNRPS
+638 

>member
-1 MIRLQNLTLQRG
+1 MIRLQNLVLQRG
-13 PQRLLEDAELTL
+13 PQRLLDAAELTL
-25 HAGHKAG
+25 HPGQKAG

-52 HPDSGDCFLPAD
+52 SADGGDCLMPPD
-64 WRIAHMRQEVDTLER
+64 WRIAHMQQEVSDLER
-79 LAVDYVLDGDLRL
+79 LAADYVLDGDQHLRAIQ
-92 RQVQSDLAAAEA
+92 RELAMAEA

-110 QARLHSELDSADGY
+110 IARLHVDLDSADGY
-124 TADAR
+124 SADAR
-129 ARKLLAGLGFTNEQM
+129 ARKLLAGLGFSNEQM
-144 DRQVG
+144 DRRVG

-183 DAIIWLEDWLKSYP
+183 DAILWLEDWLKSYP

-214 DHVAHVDQRKLT
+214 DHIVHLEQQKLT

-231 YSAFERARA
+231 YSAFERTRA

-246 QQAYE
+246 QQAFE
-251 KQQAQRAHMESYIAR
+251 KQQAQRAHMEKYIAR

-280 IKALERMEEL
+280 IKALERLEEL
-290 SAAHVDSPF
+290 APAHVDSPF
-299 DFVFRESTKISSPL
+299 DFTFRESNKISSPL
-313 IDLSD
+313 LDL
-318 ARLGY
+318 AEGRLGY
-323 GDKTI
+323 GDKAV
-328 LEKVKLQLTPGAR
+328 LEKVKLQLAPGAR

-352 STLIKNLA
+352 STLIKTLS
-360 GELEP
+360 GELQP
-365 LAGRLTRGENTVVGY
+365 LSGRLQRGENLSIGY

-387 SLDSKASPLLHLQ
+387 SLDNQASPLLHLQ
-400 RLAPGER
+400 RIAPTER

-422 ARIDEPVLNFS
+422 PRCDEAVLNFS

-447 ERPNLLLL
+447 QRPNLLLL

-474 QEFSGA
+474 QEFAGA

-492 STTDNFYLVA
+492 STTDEFLLVA
-502 DGKVEE
+502 DGRVEA

-514 DYARWLVEYRQRNA
+514 DYARWLVDFRARQQPA
-528 PVSNTPVNPDKTDK
+528 VTAEAGAEKTDK
-542 KAQRQAAAALRQQL
+542 RAQRQAAAALRQQL
-556 APHKREADKLEA
+556 APHRREAEKLEKA
-568 ELGKLHEKLA
+568 LGQLHEQLA
-578 KVDASLGDSDIYEP
+578 AVEARLGDAAIYDA
-592 ARKNELRDLLAEQA
+592 ARKDELRDLLAEQA
-606 KLKVREAELE
+606 RFKVREAELE
-616 EAWMEALETL
+616 ESWMAALEQL
-626 ESMQAS
+626 ESLEQQLAQAD
-632 SSSASR
+632 
-638 TFNLICSPNRPS
+638 

>member
-13 PQRLLEDAELTL
+13 PQRLLEGAELTL
-25 HAGHKAG
+25 HAGQKAG

-45 ALLRGEL
+45 ALLRGEIG
-52 HPDSGDCFLPAD
+52 PDSGDCSLPPD
-64 WRIAHMRQEVDTLER
+64 WRIAHMRQEIDTLER
-79 LAVDYVLDGDLRL
+79 LAVDYVLDGDIHL
-92 RQVQSDLAAAEA
+92 RQVQRDLQAAEE

-110 QARLHSELDSADGY
+110 IARLHSDLDSADGY

-129 ARKLLAGLGFTNEQM
+129 ARKLLAGLGFTTEQM
-144 DRQVG
+144 DKRVG

-183 DAIIWLEDWLKSYP
+183 DAILWLEEWLKTYP

-214 DHVAHVDQRKLT
+214 DHVAHLEQQKLT

-231 YSAFERARA
+231 YSAFERTRA

-251 KQQAQRAHMESYIAR
+251 KQQAQRAHMEKYIAR

-280 IKALERMEEL
+280 IKALERLEEL
-290 SAAHVDSPF
+290 APAHVDSPF
-299 DFVFRESTKISSPL
+299 DFVFREAEKISSPL
-313 IDLSD
+313 LDLSD
-318 ARLGY
+318 AQLGY
-323 GDKTI
+323 ADKTV
-328 LEKVKLQLTPGAR
+328 LQQVKLQLVPGAR

-352 STLIKNLA
+352 STLIKALA
-360 GELEP
+360 GELAP
-365 LAGRLTRGENTVVGY
+365 IGGRLARGENLAIGY

-387 SLDSKASPLLHLQ
+387 SLDAKASPLLHLQ
-400 RLAPGER
+400 RIAPGER

-422 ARIDEPVLNFS
+422 ERCDEAVQNFS

-447 ERPNLLLL
+447 QKPNLLLL

-474 QEFSGA
+474 QEFAGA

-492 STTDNFYLVA
+492 STTDEFLLVA
-502 DGKVEE
+502 DGRIQP
-508 FDGDLE
+508 FDGDLD
-514 DYARWLVEYRQRNA
+514 DYARWLVDFRARQQPQTA
-528 PVSNTPVNPDKTDK
+528 ATSAADKTDK
-542 KAQRQAAAALRQQL
+542 RALRQAAAALRQQL
-556 APHKREADKLEA
+556 APHKREAEKLEK
-568 ELGKLHEKLA
+568 ELGKLHEQLA
-578 KVDASLGDSDIYEP
+578 KVEERLGDSALYDA
-592 ARKNELRDLLAEQA
+592 ARKDELRELLAEQTQ
-606 KLKVREAELE
+606 LKGRESDLE
-616 EAWMEALETL
+616 ERWMVALEQL
-626 ESMQAS
+626 ESLEQQLAQAD
-632 SSSASR
+632 
-638 TFNLICSPNRPS
+638 

>member
-25 HAGHKAG
+25 HAGQKAG

-92 RQVQSDLAAAEA
+92 RQVQRELAAAET

-110 QARLHSELDSADGY
+110 LARLHAELDSADGY

-129 ARKLLAGLGFTNEQM
+129 ARKLLAGLGFSNEQM

-183 DAIIWLEDWLKSYP
+183 DAILWLEDWLKGYP

-214 DHVAHVDQRKLT
+214 DHVAHVDQRKIT

-251 KQQAQRAHMESYIAR
+251 KQQAQRAHMEKYIAR

-299 DFVFRESTKISSPL
+299 DFVFRESEKISSPL
-313 IDLSD
+313 LDLSD

-323 GDKTI
+323 GEKTV

-352 STLIKNLA
+352 STLIKNLS
-360 GELEP
+360 GELSP
-365 LAGRLTRGENTVVGY
+365 LGGRLTRGENTVVGY

-387 SLDSKASPLLHLQ
+387 SLDAKASPLLHLQ
-400 RLAPGER
+400 RLAPTER

-447 ERPNLLLL
+447 DRPNLLLL

-492 STTDNFYLVA
+492 STTDNFFLVA

-508 FDGDLE
+508 FDGDLD
-514 DYARWLVEYRQRNA
+514 DYARWLVDYRQRNA
-528 PVSNTPVNPDKTDK
+528 PVSTTTANPDKTDK

-556 APHKREADKLEA
+556 APHKREADKLET
-568 ELGKLHEKLA
+568 ELGKVHERLA
-578 KVDASLGDSDIYEP
+578 KIEASLGDSGIYEA
-592 ARKNELRDLLAEQA
+592 ARKDELRDLLAEQA
-606 KLKVREAELE
+606 KLKVREGELE
-616 EAWMEALETL
+616 EAWMEALELL
-626 ESMQAS
+626 ESMQAELEALS
-632 SSSASR
+632 
-638 TFNLICSPNRPS
+638 

>member
-1 MIRLQNLTLQRG
+1 MIRLSNLTLQRG
-13 PQRLLEDAELTL
+13 PQRLLDGAEMTL
-25 HAGHKAG
+25 HTGHKAG

-52 HPDSGDCFLPAD
+52 SPDGGDCHLPAD
-64 WRIAHMRQEVDTLER
+64 WRIAHMRQEVDTLDR
-79 LAVDYVLDGDLRL
+79 VAVDYVLDGDVRL
-92 RQVQSDLAAAEA
+92 RRVQAALAEA
-104 AHDGAA
+104 EQAHDGTAL
-110 QARLHSELDSADGY
+110 ARLHSELDSADGY

-144 DRQVG
+144 DRRVG

-183 DAIIWLEDWLKSYP
+183 DAILWLEDWLKGYP

-214 DHVAHVDQRKLT
+214 DHVLHVEQRKLN
-226 LYRGG
+226 LYKGG
-231 YSAFERARA
+231 YSAFERTRA

-251 KQQAQRAHMESYIAR
+251 KQQAQRAHMEKYIAR

-299 DFVFRESTKISSPL
+299 DFVFRESQKISSPL
-313 IDLSD
+313 LSLSEG
-318 ARLGY
+318 RLGY
-323 GDKTI
+323 GDKAI
-328 LEKVKLQLTPGAR
+328 LEKVKLQLVPGAR

-365 LAGRLTRGENTVVGY
+365 LSGRLVRGENLAVGY

-387 SLDSKASPLLHLQ
+387 SLDDKASPLLHLQ
-400 RLAPGER
+400 RIAPTER
-407 EQTLRDFLGGFDFRG
+407 EQTLRDFLGGFDFHGDRV
-422 ARIDEPVLNFS
+422 DEPVVNFS

-441 LALIAW
+441 LSLIAW

-474 QEFSGA
+474 QEFAGA
-480 VLVVSHDRHLLK
+480 VVVVSHDRHLLK
-492 STTDNFYLVA
+492 STTDDFLLVA
-502 DGKVEE
+502 DGKVEP
-508 FDGDLE
+508 FDGDLD
-514 DYARWLVEYRQRNA
+514 DYSRWLVEYRQRNA
-528 PVSNTPVNPDKTDK
+528 PVSSAVTNPDKTDK
-542 KAQRQAAAALRQQL
+542 KATRQAAAALRQQL
-556 APHKREADKLEA
+556 APHKKTADKLEA
-568 ELGKLHEKLA
+568 ELNQVYAQLA
-578 KVDASLGDSDIYEP
+578 EIETALGDGGLYEA
-592 ARKNELRDLLAEQA
+592 ARKDELRELLARQTA
-606 KLKVREAELE
+606 LKQREGDLE
-616 EAWMEALETL
+616 DAWMQALETL
-626 ESMQAS
+626 ETMQAELEALS
-632 SSSASR
+632 
-638 TFNLICSPNRPS
+638 

>member
-13 PQRLLEDAELTL
+13 PQRLLESAELTL

-52 HPDSGDCFLPAD
+52 GPDAGDCHLPPD
-64 WRIAHMRQEVDTLER
+64 WRIAHMRQEIDTLDR
-79 LAVDYVLDGDLRL
+79 LAVDYVLDGDVHL
-92 RQVQSDLAAAEA
+92 RQVQHDLAAAEA
-104 AHDGAA
+104 AHDGGAI
-110 QARLHSELDSADGY
+110 ARLHSELDSADGY

-129 ARKLLAGLGFTNEQM
+129 ARKLLAGLGFTAEQM
-144 DRQVG
+144 DRRVG

-183 DAIIWLEDWLKSYP
+183 DAILWLEEWLKSYP

-214 DHVAHVDQRKLT
+214 DHVAHLDQQKLT

-231 YSAFERARA
+231 YSAFERTRA

-251 KQQAQRAHMESYIAR
+251 KQQAQRAHMEKYIAR

-280 IKALERMEEL
+280 IKALERLEEL
-290 SAAHVDSPF
+290 APAHVDSPF
-299 DFVFRESTKISSPL
+299 DFSFREADKISSPL
-313 IDLSD
+313 LDLSD
-318 ARLGY
+318 AQLGY
-323 GDKTI
+323 GDKAV
-328 LEKVKLQLTPGAR
+328 LQQVKLQLTPGAR

-352 STLIKNLA
+352 STLIKTLSGELTPLSGRLHCGENLA
-360 GELEP
+360 I
-365 LAGRLTRGENTVVGY
+365 GY

-387 SLDSKASPLLHLQ
+387 SLDAKASPLLHLQ
-400 RLAPGER
+400 RLAPSER

-422 ARIDEPVLNFS
+422 PRCDEPVLNFS

-447 ERPNLLLL
+447 QKPNLLLL

-474 QEFSGA
+474 QEFAGA

-492 STTDNFYLVA
+492 STTDEFLLVA
-502 DGKVEE
+502 DGRIQP
-508 FDGDLE
+508 FDGDLD
-514 DYARWLVEYRQRNA
+514 DYTRWLSDYRIRQQ
-528 PVSNTPVNPDKTDK
+528 PVSAPSLAPDRTDK
-542 KAQRQAAAALRQQL
+542 RAQRQAAAALRQQL
-556 APHKREADKLEA
+556 APHKKQADKLEQ
-568 ELGKLHEKLA
+568 ELSKVQEKLA
-578 KVDASLGDSDIYEP
+578 SVETRLGDSGLYDA
-592 ARKNELRDLLAEQA
+592 ARKDELRELLAEQA
-606 KLKVREAELE
+606 RLKTREAELE
-616 EAWMEALETL
+616 EAWLQALEIL
-626 ESMQAS
+626 EDLQQQLEESD
-632 SSSASR
+632 
-638 TFNLICSPNRPS
+638 